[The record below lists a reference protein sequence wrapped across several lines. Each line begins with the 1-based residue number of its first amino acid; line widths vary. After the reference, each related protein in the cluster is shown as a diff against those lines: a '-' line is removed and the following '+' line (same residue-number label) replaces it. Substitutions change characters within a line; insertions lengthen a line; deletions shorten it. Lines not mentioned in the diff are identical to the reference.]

1 MTQKHIK
8 FCYFQIQSAYPRPPF
23 CGGSTPCPW
32 VRIHIVKHNKKTRPM
47 GVFFYCGGVG
57 TFDGIRY
64 DKYRVFTGNFYLFAV
79 SIFARHAQFPPLLS
93 KKKKKTGNYQR
104 TSGNLIHYFLGNQLD
119 HLGYLISPPDK
130 ILHNSHFLY
139 PQPSLPLQTNR
150 KLSKENNVCT
160 KRIIYT
166 IGKTYAMIAKY
177 KVLRRYEL
185 YGLTP
190 GIIW

>member
-93 KKKKKTGNYQR
+93 KKKKKKQ
-104 TSGNLIHYFLGNQLD
+104 
-119 HLGYLISPPDK
+119 
-130 ILHNSHFLY
+130 
-139 PQPSLPLQTNR
+139 
-150 KLSKENNVCT
+150 
-160 KRIIYT
+160 
-166 IGKTYAMIAKY
+166 
-177 KVLRRYEL
+177 
-185 YGLTP
+185 
-190 GIIW
+190 GIISEHQGI